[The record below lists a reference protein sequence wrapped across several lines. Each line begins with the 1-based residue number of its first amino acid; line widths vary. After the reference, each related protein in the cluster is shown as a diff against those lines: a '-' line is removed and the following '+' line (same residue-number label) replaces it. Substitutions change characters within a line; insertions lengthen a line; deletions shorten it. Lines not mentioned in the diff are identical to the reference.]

1 MMLNIE
7 ATLFRPEQADPFFD
21 NLQTYRD
28 RHIWL
33 SMGNAW
39 LELEKRNDADNSPLY
54 VVGTSLTGG
63 TSESVAKGILN
74 IFDSRM
80 VPVEASNAH
89 KRKLP
94 GIDPITTKAL
104 SFVLSTL
111 YKQARGPSKKEE
123 TLISSLSL
131 WRPEQLLTLSHWLN
145 SYRDAGIELHLY
157 SGRNEARIQLQKHGR
172 RGGND
177 QRYWVVG
184 SSTSDGKELTDCV
197 TDLFPINGIGSA
209 VKTFVTNK
217 YRDGKWQYYK
227 MPLPIAEFVSGI
239 AHQYDEKRRY
249 IKEN

>member
-1 MMLNIE
+1 M
-7 ATLFRPEQADPFFD
+7 LFRPEQADPFFD

-28 RHIWL
+28 RRIWL

-39 LELEKRNDADNSPLY
+39 LELEKRNSADNAPLY
-54 VVGTSLTGG
+54 VVGTSFPGD

-74 IFDSRM
+74 VFDSRM

-94 GIDPITTKAL
+94 GINPISTKAL
-104 SFVLSTL
+104 NFLLSTL
-111 YKQARGPSKKEE
+111 YKKSRGPSRKVE
-123 TLISSLSL
+123 TLINSLSL
-131 WRPEQLLTLSHWLN
+131 WRPEQLPTLAHWIN
-145 SYRDAGIELHLY
+145 SYRDSGIELQLY
-157 SGRNEARIQLQKHGR
+157 SGRTEARIQLQKHGR

-217 YRDGKWQYYK
+217 YRDGNWKYCK
-227 MPLPIAEFVSGI
+227 IPLPIDEFVSNI
-239 AHQYDEKRRY
+239 ARKYDEKRRY
-249 IKEN
+249 INEN